1 VPPEGL
7 LLLNLVYL
15 ALFYTNLKKQT
26 SCGGTTTSTPDYSVI
41 MIWICQ
47 RRQQSGIEKRRGVN
61 EMPYTSIREAAE
73 EIHTGITTPT
83 ELVLETIE
91 RIEAQ
96 DSEIQAYITV
106 MREQALR
113 DADQAERELR
123 TGLYRSQLHGI
134 PIAIKDLIAVK
145 GVRTTAASKV
155 LADHVS
161 QEDATVVEQLRKAGA
176 IIIGKTNT
184 FEFAYGPYAPPTRNP
199 WDHTRTT
206 GGSSGGSAAAVATG
220 MCLGAIGTDTGGSI
234 RIPAACCGVT
244 GLKPTYG
251 RVSCYGVIPLSWS
264 LDHVG
269 PLGRTAEDCAL
280 IFDAIAGYD
289 PRDPNSVS
297 GPPLSPGRTT
307 ATLISGAEGRGALS
321 LQGLRIGIPQEEFV
335 APLDPEVR
343 ASWRAALHVLEEEG
357 AEIVHIELPRPTMEQ
372 YRTIQRPEATLA
384 HMQKGWFNKL
394 DLYREPVRS
403 SLLNGKQVPA
413 VDFLNALHERRLF
426 SSNLRTIM
434 RRADVFVLPTI
445 PVPAQPAEL
454 MAQDIEID
462 GVTENLSPAYL
473 RLTMPFNL
481 AGLPAVSCPCG
492 FTMDGLPLGLQIV
505 GKPFEEA
512 TALRIAH
519 AYQQLTDW
527 HNRQLPSI
535 AGEQSA

>member
-1 VPPEGL
+1 
-7 LLLNLVYL
+7 
-15 ALFYTNLKKQT
+15 
-26 SCGGTTTSTPDYSVI
+26 
-41 MIWICQ
+41 
-47 RRQQSGIEKRRGVN
+47 
-61 EMPYTSIREAAE
+61 
-73 EIHTGITTPT
+73 
-83 ELVLETIE
+83 
-91 RIEAQ
+91 
-96 DSEIQAYITV
+96 
-106 MREQALR
+106 
-113 DADQAERELR
+113 
-123 TGLYRSQLHGI
+123 
-134 PIAIKDLIAVK
+134 
-145 GVRTTAASKV
+145 
-155 LADHVS
+155 
-161 QEDATVVEQLRKAGA
+161 
-176 IIIGKTNT
+176 
-184 FEFAYGPYAPPTRNP
+184 
-199 WDHTRTT
+199 
-206 GGSSGGSAAAVATG
+206 
-220 MCLGAIGTDTGGSI
+220 
-234 RIPAACCGVT
+234 
-244 GLKPTYG
+244 
-251 RVSCYGVIPLSWS
+251 
-264 LDHVG
+264 
-269 PLGRTAEDCAL
+269 
-280 IFDAIAGYD
+280 
-289 PRDPNSVS
+289 
-297 GPPLSPGRTT
+297 
-307 ATLISGAEGRGALS
+307 
-321 LQGLRIGIPQEEFV
+321 V

>member
-1 VPPEGL
+1 
-7 LLLNLVYL
+7 
-15 ALFYTNLKKQT
+15 
-26 SCGGTTTSTPDYSVI
+26 
-41 MIWICQ
+41 
-47 RRQQSGIEKRRGVN
+47 
-61 EMPYTSIREAAE
+61 
-73 EIHTGITTPT
+73 
-83 ELVLETIE
+83 
-91 RIEAQ
+91 
-96 DSEIQAYITV
+96 
-106 MREQALR
+106 
-113 DADQAERELR
+113 
-123 TGLYRSQLHGI
+123 
-134 PIAIKDLIAVK
+134 
-145 GVRTTAASKV
+145 
-155 LADHVS
+155 
-161 QEDATVVEQLRKAGA
+161 
-176 IIIGKTNT
+176 
-184 FEFAYGPYAPPTRNP
+184 
-199 WDHTRTT
+199 
-206 GGSSGGSAAAVATG
+206 
-220 MCLGAIGTDTGGSI
+220 
-234 RIPAACCGVT
+234 
-244 GLKPTYG
+244 
-251 RVSCYGVIPLSWS
+251 
-264 LDHVG
+264 
-269 PLGRTAEDCAL
+269 
-280 IFDAIAGYD
+280 
-289 PRDPNSVS
+289 
-297 GPPLSPGRTT
+297 
-307 ATLISGAEGRGALS
+307 
-321 LQGLRIGIPQEEFV
+321 V

-492 FTMDGLPLGLQIV
+492 FTMDGLPIGLQIV